1 MAGLLPRVSVLYDA
15 RMVLSTM
22 RVHDDLVASGMPE
35 EQARAVVRVIEQQQ
49 DELVSKED
57 LKLFTA
63 KVQGVYWR
71 GVGVV
76 CGALITA
83 TAINIAAMAAF
94 S

>member
-1 MAGLLPRVSVLYDA
+1 
-15 RMVLSTM
+15 MVLSTM

-35 EQARAVVRVIEQQQ
+35 EQARAVVRIIERQQE
-49 DELVSKED
+49 ELVSKED
-57 LKLFTA
+57 LKLFKA
-63 KVQGVYWR
+63 EFQGLYWR

-83 TAINIAAMAAF
+83 TAINIVAMAAF